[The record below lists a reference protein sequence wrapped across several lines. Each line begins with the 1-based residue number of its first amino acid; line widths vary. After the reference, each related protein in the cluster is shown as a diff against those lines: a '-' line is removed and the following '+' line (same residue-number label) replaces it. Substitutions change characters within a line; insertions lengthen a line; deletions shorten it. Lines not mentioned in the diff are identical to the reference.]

1 MDKKPA
7 TSTPNNKTVPQQRK
21 GRHTHTAFSIVLP
34 SAEESRQRYRQ
45 AKERLLDVN
54 HWHELSGALSANFT
68 LTDEEGQPVDHTAQ
82 EGDHIRIDL
91 PDPGSI
97 AGRGYDW
104 VAIEKIEDKS
114 TASGNTAYVAIRV
127 RPAGHPQDLEG
138 RGQTAHFFHPNAT
151 SSFVVEMT
159 GKCVRASVYGRN
171 EQPNKTSSGLW
182 DKLRNKV
189 VAISALLGFSRP
201 QWKGLVKGLL
211 K

>member
-1 MDKKPA
+1 MDKKITA
-7 TSTPNNKTVPQQRK
+7 SSPNNKTVPPQHK
-21 GRHTHTAFSIVLP
+21 GFQTQTAFSIVLP
-34 SAEESRQRYRQ
+34 SAEESRQRYRL

-54 HWHELSGALSANFT
+54 RWHELSGALSANFT
-68 LTDEEGQPVDHTAQ
+68 LTDDEGQVVDHKAQ

-91 PDPGSI
+91 PAPGSI

-127 RPAGHPQDLEG
+127 RPVEHPQDV
-138 RGQTAHFFHPNAT
+138 RGKAAHFFDNSAT

-171 EQPNKTSSGLW
+171 EQPNMSPSSLW
-182 DKLRNKV
+182 DKLRNLF
-189 VAISALLGFSRP
+189 IALTASLGLSKP
-201 QWKGLVKGLL
+201 QWKALVKGLL